1 MIQIIGA
8 GAIGCLW
15 LAKLLQARQS
25 CHIVSRAADPQTK
38 LSFTDL
44 TGTLHL
50 LAISHSHQLL
60 HSNKVEQSSIILVCV
75 KAQHVLNALLTQQEF
90 INNEQ
95 TIILM
100 HNGYG
105 CAEEVAKHFPD
116 NLLICAT
123 TSNASLLNA
132 PLNISHTGI
141 GPTYFGA
148 FNAVN
153 KSTLQSLPALIVP
166 FKQCMQ
172 DVHWSEAILEKYW
185 LKLAI
190 NAVINPLTAVNQIKN
205 GQLGEQKYEGI
216 IERLILEVFD
226 IAKAEKINVALDSL
240 KETIPLV
247 ITATAENYSSM
258 NRDLYYQRESEI
270 EFING
275 YLIRQAQYHKINVP
289 TLTEYYQK
297 IKSLESSY

>member
-15 LAKLLQARQS
+15 LAKLLQSGES
-25 CHIVSRAADPQTK
+25 CHIVSRSTELQTK

-44 TGTLHL
+44 TGKLHL

-60 HSNKVEQSSIILVCV
+60 NTNKLEQSSLILVCV

-90 INNEQ
+90 INSEQ

-141 GPTYFGA
+141 GATYFGA
-148 FNAVN
+148 FNTIN
-153 KSTLQSLPALIVP
+153 KSQSTLITP
-166 FKQCMQ
+166 FKKCMK

-190 NAVINPLTAVNQIKN
+190 NAVINPLTAVNRIKN
-205 GQLGEQKYEGI
+205 GQLAELKYEAI
-216 IERLILEVFD
+216 IESLLLEVFD
-226 IAKAEKINVALDSL
+226 IATAEKISLGLDVL
-240 KETIPLV
+240 RTTIPLV
-247 ITATAENYSSM
+247 IKATAENYSSM
-258 NRDLYYQRESEI
+258 NRDIYYQRESEI

-275 YLIRQAQYHKINVP
+275 YLIRQAQHHKINVP
-289 TLTEYYQK
+289 TLTEYYK
-297 IKSLESSY
+297 EIKFLESSF